1 MATCISLTTGF
12 YKRRRGR
19 GQERMT
25 SILSTP
31 WLVPTDGSFSRE
43 AFSSRP
49 PAGAPGDKACKKRL
63 KKEVKQID
71 ELQRR
76 LYADDRKSLLLVFQA
91 MDAAGKDSTIRAV
104 LRGVNPA
111 GCQVSSFK
119 QPSKEELDHDYLWRS
134 VKRLPER
141 GRIGVFNRSYYEEV
155 LVVRVH
161 PEYLGGQRLDLPD
174 DMEHFWQARYR
185 AIADHERHLAENGTV
200 ILKFWLNVSKE
211 EQKQRFLSRLN
222 EPEKHWKF
230 SSGDLE
236 ERKLW
241 DAYMEAYQQALAPTS
256 TPWAPW
262 YAIPA
267 DSKPYMRWQV
277 ARIVRKTLEGLD
289 SQYPGVS
296 SDDLAHF
303 QEMRDQLN
311 GE

>member
-1 MATCISLTTGF
+1 MRISERWRDHMANA
-12 YKRRRGR
+12 
-19 GQERMT
+19 
-25 SILSTP
+25 LSTP
-31 WLVPTDGSFSRE
+31 WLVPTDGSFNLESC
-43 AFSSRP
+43 ATCP
-49 PAGAPGDKACKKRL
+49 PQGVPDEKACKKRL

-76 LYADDRKSLLLVFQA
+76 LYAADRQSLLLVFQA

-119 QPSKEELDHDYLWRS
+119 QPSKVELDHDYLWRS

-161 PEYLGGQRLDLPD
+161 PEYLGGQRLDLPEE
-174 DMEHFWQARYR
+174 MEAFWQSRYR

-200 ILKFWLNVSKE
+200 ILKFWLNVSQE
-211 EQKQRFLSRLN
+211 EQKRRFLSRLN

-241 DAYMEAYQQALAPTS
+241 TAYMEAYQQALAATS
-256 TPWAPW
+256 KPWAPW
-262 YAIPA
+262 FAIPA
-267 DSKPYMRWQV
+267 DNKPYMRWQV
-277 ARIVRKTLEGLD
+277 ARIVRKTLEACD
-289 SQYPGVS
+289 PQYPEVS
-296 SDDLAHF
+296 STDLAHF
-303 QEMRDQLN
+303 QKMRDQLN

>member
-1 MATCISLTTGF
+1 M
-12 YKRRRGR
+12 RRRGR
-19 GQERMT
+19 GKDHMT

-31 WLVPTDGSFSRE
+31 WLVPTDGSFSRG
-43 AFSSRP
+43 AFSNRP
-49 PAGAPGDKACKKRL
+49 PAGAPDDKACKKRL
-63 KKEVKQID
+63 NKEVKQID

-76 LYADDRKSLLLVFQA
+76 LYADDHKSLLLVFQA

-161 PEYLGGQRLDLPD
+161 PEYLGGQRLVPD
-174 DMEHFWQARYR
+174 NMEAFWQARYR

-211 EQKQRFLSRLN
+211 EQKRRFLSRLN

-241 DAYMEAYQQALAPTS
+241 DAYMDAYQQALAPTS
-256 TPWAPW
+256 KPWAPW

-267 DSKPYMRWQV
+267 DNKPYMRWQV